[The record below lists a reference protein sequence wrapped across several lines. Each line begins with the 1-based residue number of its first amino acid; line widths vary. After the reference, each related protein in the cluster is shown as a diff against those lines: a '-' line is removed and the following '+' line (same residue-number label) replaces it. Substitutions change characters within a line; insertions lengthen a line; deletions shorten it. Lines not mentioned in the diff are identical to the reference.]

1 MDKKQTKEYIDRIF
15 QLFWKEGVHD
25 AFFIL
30 NLAICYLYL
39 KRMDE
44 KGTFETSGKVSPFA
58 NESVGKCKWG
68 FLKKLDEREFG
79 NNYINVVIP
88 FLKQQVIGSYPIFYF
103 LNNQI
108 QIINEN
114 SLANYDLFCLMDELL
129 DKSKKSSENVVAIS
143 SYGYIYEE
151 LLNQYHDV
159 KEKKQVFVPRH
170 IARLMCELA
179 ELKIEDSIYTPDLE
193 TGNLLVTAYSTIV
206 SNNLLKGNKNKD
218 EDGFDVGDVS
228 DSTFSK
234 KQLDNL
240 VLDGNQTS
248 YEDMFLTTM
257 NFYFHD
263 MSLVHDF
270 TIQNLLSSDFKP
282 ANQRYSKIIAAPLLG
297 SLVKGQNVDEKL
309 KERVGNN
316 SSAMYIERCLEQ
328 LAEGGRLVF
337 LIPEG
342 FLFAHNSKIS
352 KYREHILEFCTLEAV
367 ISLPIGVLPNTSVKT
382 SILVISKKVSS
393 IEEKVWLCE
402 LKNDGYSLNSKR
414 LRNSETPLPRLVE
427 KFKGREEGSNSLMDC
442 FKVSLLEMKMHQAAW
457 SVNFYN
463 EYNKPEF
470 EHENPQNIISDLK
483 NLEQDIMLEL
493 VKLSN
498 LLDL

>member
-30 NLAICYLYL
+30 NLVICYLFL
-39 KRMDE
+39 KRLDE
-44 KGTFETSGKVSPFA
+44 KGIFETSKKVSPFV
-58 NESVGKCKWG
+58 NESVGKCKWRY
-68 FLKKLDEREFG
+68 LKKLDEREFG

-108 QIINEN
+108 QIISEN
-114 SLANYDLFCLMDELL
+114 SLANYELFCLIDELL
-129 DKSKKSSENVVAIS
+129 DKSKKSLEDVVSIS
-143 SYGYIYEE
+143 SYGHIYEE
-151 LLNQYHDV
+151 LLMQYYDV
-159 KEKKQVFVPRH
+159 KEKKEVFVPRH

-179 ELKIEDSIYTPDLE
+179 ELKVEDSIYTPDLE
-193 TGNLLVTAYSTIV
+193 TGGLLVTAYRTIV
-206 SNNLLKGNKNKD
+206 SDNLLKEDKKKD
-218 EDGFDVGDVS
+218 EDGFAVGDVS

-248 YEDMFLTTM
+248 DEDMFLTTM

-270 TIQNLLSSDFKP
+270 TFQNLLSSDFKP
-282 ANQRYSKIIAAPLLG
+282 ANRRYTKIIAAPLFGPL
-297 SLVKGQNVDEKL
+297 LKGQDVDEKL

-316 SSAMYIERCLEQ
+316 SSAMYIDRCLEQ
-328 LAEGGRLVF
+328 LAEGGRLVC

-342 FLFAHNSKIS
+342 FLFAHNSKTS
-352 KYREHILEFCTLEAV
+352 KYREHILESCTLEAV

-382 SILVISKKVSS
+382 SILVISKKMSS
-393 IEEKVWLCE
+393 IEGKVWLCE

-414 LRNSETPLPRLVE
+414 LRNSETPLPQLVE

-442 FKVSLLEMKMHQAAW
+442 FKVSQLEMKMHQAAW
-457 SVNFYN
+457 GVNFYN

-483 NLEQDIMLEL
+483 DLEQDIMLEL

>member
-30 NLAICYLYL
+30 NLVICYLYL
-39 KRMDE
+39 KRLDE
-44 KGTFETSGKVSPFA
+44 KGVFEASGKVSPFA
-58 NESVGKCKWG
+58 DESVGKCKWG

-79 NNYINVVIP
+79 KNYMNVVIP
-88 FLKQQVIGSYPIFYF
+88 FLTQQVIGSYPIFYF
-103 LNNQI
+103 LNNHR
-108 QIINEN
+108 QIIKEN
-114 SLANYDLFCLMDELL
+114 SLANYELFCLIDELL

-143 SYGYIYEE
+143 SYGYIYKE
-151 LLNQYHDV
+151 LLNQYHNV

-179 ELKIEDSIYTPDLE
+179 ELKVEDSIYTPNLE
-193 TGNLLVTAYSTIV
+193 TGDLLVTAYRTIV
-206 SNNLLKGNKNKD
+206 SDNLLKENKNKD
-218 EDGFDVGDVS
+218 EDGFAVGDVS

-282 ANQRYSKIIAAPLLG
+282 ATRKYSKIIAAPLLG

-328 LAEGGRLVF
+328 LDEGGRLVI

-342 FLFAHNSKIS
+342 FLFAHNSKTS
-352 KYREHILEFCTLEAV
+352 KYREHILESCTLEAL

-382 SILVISKKVSS
+382 SILVISKKMSS
-393 IEEKVWLCE
+393 IEGKVWLCE

-414 LRNSETPLPRLVE
+414 LRNSETPLPQLVE
-427 KFKGREEGSNSLMDC
+427 MFKGREEGANSLMDC
-442 FKVSLLEMKMHQAAW
+442 FKVSQLEMKMHQAAW
-457 SVNFYN
+457 GVNFYN

-483 NLEQDIMLEL
+483 DLEQDIMLEL

>member
-1 MDKKQTKEYIDRIF
+1 
-15 QLFWKEGVHD
+15 
-25 AFFIL
+25 
-30 NLAICYLYL
+30 
-39 KRMDE
+39 MDE

-367 ISLPIGVLPNTSVKT
+367 ISL
-382 SILVISKKVSS
+382 
-393 IEEKVWLCE
+393 
-402 LKNDGYSLNSKR
+402 
-414 LRNSETPLPRLVE
+414 
-427 KFKGREEGSNSLMDC
+427 
-442 FKVSLLEMKMHQAAW
+442 
-457 SVNFYN
+457 
-463 EYNKPEF
+463 
-470 EHENPQNIISDLK
+470 
-483 NLEQDIMLEL
+483 
-493 VKLSN
+493 
-498 LLDL
+498 

>member
-30 NLAICYLYL
+30 NLVICYLFL
-39 KRMDE
+39 KRLDE
-44 KGTFETSGKVSPFA
+44 KGIFETSKKVSPFV
-58 NESVGKCKWG
+58 NESVGKCKWRY
-68 FLKKLDEREFG
+68 LKKLDEREFG

-129 DKSKKSSENVVAIS
+129 DKSKKSSENVVSIS

-151 LLNQYHDV
+151 LLTQYHDV
-159 KEKKQVFVPRH
+159 KGKKQVFVPRH

-218 EDGFDVGDVS
+218 EDGFAVGDVS

-248 YEDMFLTTM
+248 NEDMFLTTM

-270 TIQNLLSSDFKP
+270 TMQNLLSSDFKP

-309 KERVGNN
+309 KERVGKN
-316 SSAMYIERCLEQ
+316 SSAMYIERCLE
-328 LAEGGRLVF
+328 LLDEGGRLVF

-342 FLFAHNSKIS
+342 FLFAHNSKTS
-352 KYREHILEFCTLEAV
+352 KYRKFILESCTLEAV

-382 SILVISKKVSS
+382 SILVISKKMSS
-393 IEEKVWLCE
+393 IEGKVWLCE

-414 LRNSETPLPRLVE
+414 LRNSETPLPQLVE

-442 FKVSLLEMKMHQAAW
+442 FKVSQLEMKMHQAAW
-457 SVNFYN
+457 GVNFYN

-483 NLEQDIMLEL
+483 DLEQDIMLEL